1 MINTKNY
8 NKDNFYN
15 ISYNFVIYIIT
26 FPLGTIVT
34 VILIIYKL

>member
-1 MINTKNY
+1 MNNY

-26 FPLGTIVT
+26 LPLGTIVT
-34 VILIIYKL
+34 VILIIHKL